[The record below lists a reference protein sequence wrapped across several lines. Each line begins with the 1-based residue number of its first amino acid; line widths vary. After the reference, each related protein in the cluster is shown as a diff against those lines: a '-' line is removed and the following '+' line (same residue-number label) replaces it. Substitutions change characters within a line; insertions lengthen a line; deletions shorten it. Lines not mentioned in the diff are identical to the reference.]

1 MAKGMRRQ
9 PACPGPLQ
17 VDEAVSRA
25 RAALVGIGDFES
37 AEVIRSQRD
46 QRDAWIPSSEL
57 RRVVRE
63 APADLDLLM
72 DVGDVRSADLDD

>member
-25 RAALVGIGDFES
+25 RAALVGIGGFES

-46 QRDAWIPSSEL
+46 ERGARIASSEL
-57 RRVVRE
+57 RHVVRE
-63 APADLDLLM
+63 APADLDFLIDL
-72 DVGDVRSADLDD
+72 GDVRSADLGD